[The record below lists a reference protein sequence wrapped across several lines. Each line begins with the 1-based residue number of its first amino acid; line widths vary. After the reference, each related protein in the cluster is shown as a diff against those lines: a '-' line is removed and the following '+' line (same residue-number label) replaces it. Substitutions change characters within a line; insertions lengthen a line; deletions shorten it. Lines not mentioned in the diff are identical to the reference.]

1 MLLWGG
7 RGGQNTRKR
16 KDKKSLLQIT
26 YNINMHKS
34 CEIES
39 CQDIVYFVLE
49 QDGQDILVCDYHKR
63 NLEGNIRPYSN
74 D

>member
-1 MLLWGG
+1 
-7 RGGQNTRKR
+7 
-16 KDKKSLLQIT
+16 
-26 YNINMHKS
+26 MHKS